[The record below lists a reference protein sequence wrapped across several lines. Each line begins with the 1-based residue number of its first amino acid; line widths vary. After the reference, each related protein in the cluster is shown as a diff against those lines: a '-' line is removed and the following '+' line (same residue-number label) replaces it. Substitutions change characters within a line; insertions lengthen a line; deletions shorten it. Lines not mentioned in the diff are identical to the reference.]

1 MKLRNVRRA
10 GAILVLSL
18 ILGCHDGYAALF
30 QSGQARPMKVFP
42 YPIAALPAKDQALL
56 KQGIPIE
63 TEEELRR
70 LLQDYLS

>member
-1 MKLRNVRRA
+1 MMPRKIRRS

-30 QSGQARPMKVFP
+30 QSEQARPMKVFP

-63 TEEELRR
+63 TEEDLQR